1 MNKTRKIGVVLV
13 TPYQTGANT
22 YTDVFRTV
30 EIEIPNDGNDWHVAG
45 EAYNITEEQ
54 KVWEQVKGW
63 KDEQMRI

>member
-54 KVWEQVKGW
+54 KDGG
-63 KDEQMRI
+63 